1 VTIDAAVRGSGVNM
15 AATLDRAVP
24 DGIVLSNGM
33 RLSQITDAVGV
44 ISFNYQAGA
53 VAELT
58 IKAVDVGRVLSRGD
72 LLREGTSLTYDG
84 SAWQVAAVE
93 RDYLGGDIWLT
104 FTVRSRLARRLRN
117 MTGPDKATDV
127 TPAQWIT
134 SKVKKAGGTALVEPG
149 ARRRTIAQ
157 KRNESV
163 LDVIGNLAS
172 DTGVEWVEFGNKVF
186 VGTPWWAFQ
195 GNTNLPTWNA
205 FADGTVPDLSGL
217 EVLGVNSRS
226 SLDDR
231 TNGAEASITVTAQGG
246 SLVRPWHRVNL
257 GRADRA
263 DNGIW
268 LVRDVSFDTSGGA
281 ASISLQR
288 PLKSSPKKGSQGT
301 DSDGTSGELTPV
313 AGSSYSDAPRPA
325 GFRGRTVA
333 QILNIWNNN
342 RGGLNH
348 TIYNGCLWYAQEV
361 AGYPHIGANPHVLW
375 PMVPAGSRKSSR
387 EVPPGAVLLYRNSN
401 VGHATV
407 YVGGGRVL
415 STDMNSA
422 GGYAQGQWSVGP
434 ADAAERSFGSLL
446 GWYMPW

>member
-1 VTIDAAVRGSGVNM
+1 MTIDAAVRGSGVNM

-24 DGIVLSNGM
+24 DGMVLSNGM
-33 RLSQITDAVGV
+33 RLSEITDAVGV
-44 ISFNYQAGA
+44 ISINYQAGA

-84 SAWQVAAVE
+84 SVWQIAAVE

-104 FTVRSRLARRLRN
+104 FTARSRLARRLRN

-134 SKVKKAGGTALVEPG
+134 SKVKKAGGTALVETG

-163 LDVIGNLAS
+163 LDVIGSLAS

-301 DSDGTSGELTPV
+301 GAAGTGALSELDGDWIQGADKVWPHCTRTPRQYV
-313 AGSSYSDAPRPA
+313 AWAQSQLGPSSY
-325 GFRGRTVA
+325 GNGRCLAWVSVA
-333 QILNIWNNN
+333 VSGTEG
-342 RGGLNH
+342 RGGL
-348 TIYNGCLWYAQEV
+348 YARYVWERAPASAV
-361 AGYPHIGANPHVLW
+361 KAPGDTSPPIGAIVVWSAPTGGGAGHIGISIGGGKMISAT
-375 PMVPAGSRKSSR
+375 G
-387 EVPPGAVLLYRNSN
+387 GAV
-401 VGHATV
+401 
-407 YVGGGRVL
+407 RVD
-415 STDMNSA
+415 SIA
-422 GGYAQGQWSVGP
+422 G
-434 ADAAERSFGSLL
+434 FGSYY
-446 GWYMPW
+446 GAMTPSFFQ

>member
-1 VTIDAAVRGSGVNM
+1 MTIDAAVRGSGVNM

-288 PLKSSPKKGSQGT
+288 PLKSSPKKGSQGV
-301 DSDGTSGELTPV
+301 SDPAVQGGDLGSLDGDWIQGADKVWPRCSRSPRQYVAWALARKGTGWAYNRCLAWVSTALSGGEGL
-313 AGSSYSDAPRPA
+313 
-325 GFRGRTVA
+325 
-333 QILNIWNNN
+333 
-342 RGGLNH
+342 GGL
-348 TIYNGCLWYAQEV
+348 YARYAWENAPASAVKAKGDTNPPIGAIVVWRVTPSGNQ
-361 AGYPHIGANPHVLW
+361 AGHIGI
-375 PMVPAGSRKSSR
+375 SI
-387 EVPPGAVLLYRNSN
+387 
-401 VGHATV
+401 
-407 YVGGGRVL
+407 GGGQFISATGSQVVVL
-415 STDMNSA
+415 SIA
-422 GGYAQGQWSVGP
+422 
-434 ADAAERSFGSLL
+434 SFGGDYYGAMTPSF
-446 GWYMPW
+446 